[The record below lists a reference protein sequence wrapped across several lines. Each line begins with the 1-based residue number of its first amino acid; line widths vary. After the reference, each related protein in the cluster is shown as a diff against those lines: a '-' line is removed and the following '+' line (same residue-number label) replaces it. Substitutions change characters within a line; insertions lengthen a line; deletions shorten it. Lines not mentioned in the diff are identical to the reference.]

1 MPAKNITYSSDTELD
16 VKLVELKSMAVKILE
31 LEPKNTDAL
40 NSLGLVSKQ
49 LEDFEPAVDF
59 FQRAHSIAPERQDYK
74 CNLIESL
81 VLLSKSMHDNGDASR
96 AIIFLKR
103 ALLLRPGDVS
113 LLCKLSMLL
122 SLSNNYKEAL
132 VISEQAFL
140 NDPESA
146 QAYEANGLALLGS
159 NRADLSISRF
169 KKALKYDRTSASIH
183 SNLGLAYRAKG
194 DLNEAIKHFEKA
206 INLDKNHI
214 QAYNNLGVSFLDIN
228 DLGRAQRALQKA
240 IEIDECFAEAH
251 FNLSRV
257 MLMGENFQMG
267 WEHNEW
273 RWHCSDFPSTR
284 RNFPQPIWNGEDL
297 RKKNIL
303 VWSEQGIGDEI
314 MFASILP
321 ELTRDCAN
329 IFWECNER
337 LVPIFRRSFRG
348 VHVFP
353 RQDPMH
359 PDIKK
364 FNADFQTALGS
375 LCKFYRRKA
384 SDFPSKTRGFLKA
397 NPSLAREM
405 RSRYSSLGSG
415 LKIGISWTSGNP
427 IVGESR
433 SIPIKFWE
441 EIFKIKNCHFINL
454 QYGDYKEDLIK
465 VLNTTGVRV
474 FDDVTINPL
483 NNAEHWFAQIAAL
496 DHVISVDNSTIQVS
510 GALGIPTWTLVSH
523 NPEWRFGL
531 SRSDHLWHPSVRVFR
546 QKKQGEWTSIM
557 REIARALVPLI
568 GN

>member
-40 NSLGLVSKQ
+40 SSLGLVSKQ

-59 FQRAHSIAPERQDYK
+59 FQRAHNIAPERQDYK
-74 CNLIESL
+74 DNLIESL

-159 NRADLSISRF
+159 NRTDLSISRF

-194 DLNEAIKHFEKA
+194 DLNEAIKHFNKA
-206 INLDKNHI
+206 IDLDKNHI

-273 RWHCSDFPSTR
+273 RWHCSEFPSTH
-284 RNFPQPIWNGEDL
+284 RNFPQPIWSGEDL
-297 RKKNIL
+297 KKKKIL

-314 MFASILP
+314 MFASLLP

-348 VHVFP
+348 VHVYP

-359 PDIKK
+359 PNIKK

-415 LKIGISWTSGNP
+415 LKIGISWISGNP
-427 IVGESR
+427 SVGESR

-474 FDDVTINPL
+474 FDDITINPL
-483 NNAEHWFAQIAAL
+483 NSAEHWFAQIAAL

-546 QKKQGEWTSIM
+546 QKKQGEWASLM
-557 REIARALVPLI
+557 REIARALFPLI